1 MNVIIFTSLYNN
13 KARKTM
19 LDVTKAF
26 YRVQYLY
33 CELFRKLIL
42 LILRLWLI
50 LRTLSIGRMLSGMD
64 VILDGFQF

>member
-42 LILRLWLI
+42 LLSLDFGL